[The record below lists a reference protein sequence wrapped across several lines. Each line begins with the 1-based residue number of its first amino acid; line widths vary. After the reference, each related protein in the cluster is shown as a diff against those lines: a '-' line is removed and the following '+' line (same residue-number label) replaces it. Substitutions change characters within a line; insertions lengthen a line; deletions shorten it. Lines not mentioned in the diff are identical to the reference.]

1 MLRSFT
7 KEDPPPNRVKP
18 VPIQVLRH
26 IAYQAYRSQDP
37 LLTATADM
45 IILAF
50 FFLLRPGEYTANT
63 SDTSPFCL
71 QDVQL
76 FVGPTR
82 LDLRQ
87 AADELISQA
96 TFATLTFTTQ
106 KNGVCN
112 EVIGHARSGD
122 LYLCPVLALT
132 RRVLQLRQHRAPQH
146 TPLATVNQDQ
156 LPMAILPCH
165 ITQALRSAVQ
175 ILGPGLGFLLSD
187 VSARC
192 LRVAGATDLLCANV
206 DSCHI
211 ELLGRWHSDQMLRY
225 LHLQAQPLM
234 REFSKKMLAGGN
246 FTLLPNQLVP
256 SF

>member
-7 KEDPPPNRVKP
+7 KDDPPPNRVKP

-26 IAYQAYRSQDP
+26 IAYLAYRSRDP

-146 TPLATVNQDQ
+146 TPLATVYQDQ
-156 LPMAILPCH
+156 IPVAILPCH
-165 ITQALRSAVQ
+165 ITQTLRSAVQ
-175 ILGPGLGFLLSD
+175 ILGPGLGFLPSD

-192 LRVAGATDLLCANV
+192 LRAAGATALLCANV